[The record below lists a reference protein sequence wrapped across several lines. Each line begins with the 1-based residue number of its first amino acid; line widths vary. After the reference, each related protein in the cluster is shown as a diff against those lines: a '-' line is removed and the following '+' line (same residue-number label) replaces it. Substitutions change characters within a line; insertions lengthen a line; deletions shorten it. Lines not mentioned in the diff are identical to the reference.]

1 MKSAVMV
8 AALISLCAGL
18 VLGYAVSHSEAR
30 ADVQVKGPAW
40 EYKVVSFRGANN
52 AKVIEH
58 ETQKLAELANEGW
71 EYVGPISSYSKTF
84 GGGDVESFGF
94 VAFRRPKK

>member
-1 MKSAVMV
+1 MKRAVIS
-8 AALISLCAGL
+8 AALIGLCTGL
-18 VLGYAVSHSEAR
+18 ALGYAVSHPEAR
-30 ADVQVKGPAW
+30 ADAQAKGPAW
-40 EYKVVSFRGANN
+40 EYKIVSFRGANN

-58 ETQKLAELANEGW
+58 ETQKLTELANDGW
-71 EYVGPISSYSKTF
+71 EYVGPISNYSKTY